1 MFSVKLVAR
10 PDARM
15 VEVPLEIDA
24 ELPRDFE
31 GAALL
36 AASGLPRKVKIKAS
50 KDALKLSTA
59 YRADQLLGD
68 IVKSALRGTAQD
80 VQRVQE
86 AATKFIRTVRERRQN
101 GATLL
106 ISSNGR
112 GKIDVLEQMPQS
124 RTPPAEA
131 ARPAPAPAR
140 DGMAELE
147 QRLSELESAIERLA
161 STGESGQRLTHVEER
176 LTSLQAH
183 LARVISASDVAGP
196 GLERSGGQVIQRTP
210 GPFRRTTAVEAY
222 AEGLRNELRAR
233 ASAGAAEAR
242 KDTERCD
249 KAAALAAEAEQVLGA
264 PREGTSERLR
274 EASALAAARE
284 TALERL
290 VEEIEFYSPADLPVA
305 AQLLAKL
312 EQGPIAPDPAPSLEP
327 VAQAVVGAAR
337 GGDCKPRTAW
347 LRRAAALCHWS
358 LVEPQPGEELQEEWH
373 SPLDSGGKKVVR
385 LASPG
390 VRRADGSGLVRAR
403 VHVDEAAKD
412 LPEEPDESPP
422 LPEPLTPPPPS
433 FEAPPSAPLPAS
445 LEVPPSA
452 PPPAEI
458 VAPISLPPFSPPAFT
473 APFGDLSGDEAIRPE
488 EAAAAAAS
496 ASRLPKIVS
505 DDPSGLDEALAAEVA
520 LAVEKE
526 MAMEISGDD
535 VEEPGEAAPDKKD

>member
-1 MFSVKLVAR
+1 VFSVKLVAR

-24 ELPRDFE
+24 ELPREFE

-59 YRADQLLGD
+59 YRADQLLAD

-80 VQRVQE
+80 VQKVQE

-112 GKIDVLEQMPQS
+112 GKIDVLEQLPQS
-124 RTPPAEA
+124 RAAPAET
-131 ARPAPAPAR
+131 ARAAPAPQT
-140 DGMAELE
+140 MAALE
-147 QRLSELESAIERLA
+147 RRLSELESALA
-161 STGESGQRLTHVEER
+161 RISAAGGSDERLTHVEER
-176 LTSLQAH
+176 LTSMQAQ
-183 LARVISASDVAGP
+183 LSRVTAAAEVAGP
-196 GLERSGGQVIQRTP
+196 GLERMAARVVQRTS

-233 ASAGAAEAR
+233 VSASVSEAR
-242 KDTERCD
+242 KDTDRCD

-274 EASALAAARE
+274 EASTLAAARQ
-284 TALERL
+284 TALEQL

-305 AQLLAKL
+305 AQLLARL
-312 EQGPIAPDPAPSLEP
+312 EAGPIAPDPAPSLEP
-327 VAQAVVGAAR
+327 MAQAVVRAAR

-358 LVEPQPGEELQEEWH
+358 LVEPQPGDELQEEWH
-373 SPLDSGGKKVVR
+373 SPIDSGGKKVVR

-390 VRRADGSGLVRAR
+390 VRRADGSGLVPAR

-412 LPEEPDESPP
+412 LPEEPDESQP
-422 LPEPLTPPPPS
+422 LPEPLTPPPP
-433 FEAPPSAPLPAS
+433 S

-458 VAPISLPPFSPPAFT
+458 AAPISLPPFSPPVFS
-473 APFGDLSGDEAIRPE
+473 APLGVSGD
-488 EAAAAAAS
+488 
-496 ASRLPKIVS
+496 
-505 DDPSGLDEALAAEVA
+505 PSSFDEALAAEVA
-520 LAVEKE
+520 LAVETE
-526 MAMEISGDD
+526 MTMVEVSHDD
-535 VEEPGEAAPDKKD
+535 PEKPADAEAPDKKD